1 DTNKVKLYAAL
12 SLEYQWSY
20 PDSALSYSLPGL
32 QLARK
37 LHFEE
42 GEIDVLLTMGQAL
55 AMKGNYSKGLEKELI
70 ALEIA
75 EKLKSD
81 RGIISSYISIG
92 AVYYFSKDYQKA
104 LYYYQ
109 KIQAS
114 NYIFS
119 DNPKYI
125 LCAIGQT
132 YFQLDKLDS
141 ALLYVKKAYDLDVQS
156 SSHWSNPYYYM
167 AAILAKKEK
176 YKEALDYYRLTISV
190 SNPNTVDIIGGHN
203 GMADVFKKSGI

>member
-1 DTNKVKLYAAL
+1 MKCISFVFSFSLIVISSMSQHLYNVDSLKELLSRSKEDTNKVKLYAAL

-81 RGIISSYISIG
+81 RGI
-92 AVYYFSKDYQKA
+92 
-104 LYYYQ
+104 
-109 KIQAS
+109 
-114 NYIFS
+114 
-119 DNPKYI
+119 
-125 LCAIGQT
+125 
-132 YFQLDKLDS
+132 
-141 ALLYVKKAYDLDVQS
+141 
-156 SSHWSNPYYYM
+156 
-167 AAILAKKEK
+167 
-176 YKEALDYYRLTISV
+176 
-190 SNPNTVDIIGGHN
+190 
-203 GMADVFKKSGI
+203 